1 MRVVTVYGRCSINS
15 AVLRGVEA
23 IPVDVEV
30 SVSYGS
36 MPAFNIVGMVDAA
49 VQESRARVKAA
60 IKASG
65 FAMPGDHILVS
76 LAPSS
81 IKKSGSGFD
90 LPIAVGILVA
100 SGQVNPDLARE
111 FLFVGELSL
120 DGSVRQVSGLLAYAL
135 CARDYGLALLCSDE
149 ADGLVRIEGLRQYG
163 LKSLGGLREPSFTA
177 FEARHVH
184 LEEQQLDYRDVSGND
199 MAKRALQIAAAGKH
213 GLLMMGPPGSGKTM
227 LASRMPSILPPL
239 DEDEML
245 KTALI
250 HSIAGEDVSGIL
262 AGNRPF
268 RKPHH
273 SASAAGLIGGGSP
286 IRPGEISLAHN
297 GVLFLDELAEFKPS
311 VLQQMR
317 QPVESGYASITR
329 ADGNVVFPA
338 DFILV
343 GATNPCPCGY
353 YGDPSRDCMCSV
365 KKVRDYQ
372 NRIGGPLMDRI
383 DLHIDVKRVPPE
395 TVLSTGGGTSS
406 EALRDGVMKARAFST
421 WRKAREDFDNTT
433 QGLIRS
439 CRLDDGN
446 VAFFEQAACANNMSG
461 RAIVRVLSVARTIA
475 DMDERAVVEKGDLC
489 EALGFRLRE
498 GVGG

>member
-1 MRVVTVYGRCSINS
+1 MYLRCSIHS
-15 AVLRGVEA
+15 AALRGVEA

-30 SVSYGS
+30 SVTYGS

-60 IKASG
+60 IRASG
-65 FAMPGDHILVS
+65 FQMPGDHILVS

-100 SGQVNPDLARE
+100 SGQLDAELAHE
-111 FLFVGELSL
+111 LLFVGELSL
-120 DGSVRQVSGLLAYAL
+120 NGSVRPVSGLLAYAL
-135 CARDYGLALLCSDE
+135 CARDYGLALVCSDE
-149 ADGLVRIEGLRQYG
+149 ADGLVSIEGMRQYG
-163 LKSLGGLREPSFTA
+163 VATISGLRAPSFTP
-177 FEARHVH
+177 
-184 LEEQQLDYRDVSGND
+184 LEGRYAHEEESRLDYKDVAGND
-199 MAKRALQIAAAGKH
+199 LAKRALQIAAAGKH

-227 LASRMPSILPPL
+227 LASRLPSILPPL

-250 HSIAGEDVSGIL
+250 HSVAGENVSKIL
-262 AGNRPF
+262 AGARPF
-268 RKPHH
+268 RAPHH
-273 SASAAGLIGGGSP
+273 SATAAGLIGGGSP
-286 IRPGEISLAHN
+286 IRPGEVSLAHN

-317 QPVESGYASITR
+317 QPVESGVASITR

-338 DFILV
+338 DFILI

-353 YGDPSRDCMCSV
+353 YGDESRDCMCSV

-383 DLHIDVKRVPPE
+383 DLHIDVKRVSPE
-395 TVLSTGGGTSS
+395 TVLSTEGGTTSAS
-406 EALRDGVMKARAFST
+406 LREGVMKGREFSS
-421 WRKAREDFDNTT
+421 WRTAREGFEKTT
-433 QGLIRS
+433 QGLISS
-439 CRLDDGN
+439 CHLSGDD
-446 VAFFEQAACANNMSG
+446 VSFFESAACRNNMSG

-475 DMDERAVVEKGDLC
+475 DMDERMVVEKADLC

-498 GVGG
+498 GVGS